1 MKITK
6 DQAYLVL
13 IMFKAQN
20 YDRLVSDFVE
30 FVLDKPE
37 LKVGDLNLI
46 DEWGTLW
53 LDSSRGWAFR
63 LCYTKEDFDMGR
75 ITYDAQTGYDETNF
89 NFFDYISFKDKL

>member
-1 MKITK
+1 MTK
-6 DQAYLVL
+6 DQAILIL

-20 YDRLVSDFVE
+20 FDRLVSDFVE

-53 LDSSRGWAFR
+53 LS
-63 LCYTKEDFDMGR
+63 
-75 ITYDAQTGYDETNF
+75 
-89 NFFDYISFKDKL
+89 